1 MDPRTKC
8 GITFSSSVIGVE
20 PVYTRIYKNWSD
32 RLATSN
38 TFCGS
43 RPTRAEV
50 CRTPLA
56 SLVDSPDPLE
66 VRRGGGNGRERV
78 SEGEGRNS
86 QRYVR
91 RTYEGERKT
100 EKAKEGECD

>member
-1 MDPRTKC
+1 MC
-8 GITFSSSVIGVE
+8 GITFSS
-20 PVYTRIYKNWSD
+20 PVNTVQSLYIRIFENWSD
-32 RLATSN
+32 RLAASS

-78 SEGEGRNS
+78 SKGKGETLNGTCAAHEREKERES
-86 QRYVR
+86 KR
-91 RTYEGERKT
+91 RRV
-100 EKAKEGECD
+100 